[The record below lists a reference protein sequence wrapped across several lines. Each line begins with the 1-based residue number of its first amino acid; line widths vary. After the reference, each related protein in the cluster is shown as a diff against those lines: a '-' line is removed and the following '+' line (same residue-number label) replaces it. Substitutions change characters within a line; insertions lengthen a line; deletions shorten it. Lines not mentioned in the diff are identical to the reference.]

1 MSAPLTSQS
10 LLLYP
15 PTRVLTSAE
24 MDLIWSFRFYLTRH
38 SSALTKFVKSV
49 VWSDAQ
55 EARQATDVLLP
66 MWAEPQLADAL
77 ELLGPTFQHLKVRAY
92 AVKQLRQASD
102 EQLQLYLLQ
111 LVQALK
117 FDEEAFQAADEEQRA
132 LYSSKEHHDT
142 PRLVDLLCA
151 RSAHNAVLGTMFFWY
166 VTVERNDARYG
177 ELFER
182 VHEQLLTQLAR
193 ENAPLV
199 DMLERQRRFIDK
211 LTHKAADLRGSR
223 DARPVKIDKLRA
235 WLADR
240 KTGLRSFSRPL
251 SLPLDPDV
259 HVMGVVAENSTVFKS
274 NLFPLR
280 IECRGDQDA
289 YTVIVKNGDDL
300 RQDQLVLQL
309 FALMDRLL
317 RDENLNLK
325 ITPYHVLATSPVD
338 GLVQYIP
345 SMSVSAA
352 VAEYGDLLGYMRSQY
367 PDADSAATFY
377 VQAGVLDTFVRSC
390 AGYCVIT
397 YLLGVGDRHL
407 DNLLIAADGHFFHV
421 DFGYILGRDPK
432 PFPPPVKVCKE
443 MVDAMGGT
451 SSVYYMRFK
460 KLCHTAF
467 ACLRKNANLIL
478 NLVAL
483 MVEADIPDIR
493 AEPDKAVLKIQDKF
507 MLTVSEERAV
517 EQFEALLS
525 ETSYISTMFDRL
537 HTVAQYFRP

>member
-1 MSAPLTSQS
+1 
-10 LLLYP
+10 
-15 PTRVLTSAE
+15 

-55 EARQATDVLLP
+55 EAKQATDLLLP
-66 MWAEPQLADAL
+66 MWAEPQLSDAL

-92 AVKQLRQASD
+92 AVKQLRQARD
-102 EQLQLYLLQ
+102 DQLQLYLLQ

-117 FDEEAFQAADEEQRA
+117 FDEEAFQAADDEQRA
-132 LYSSKEHHDT
+132 LYSSSTHQET
-142 PRLVDLLCA
+142 PRLVDLLCS
-151 RSAHNAVLGTMFFWY
+151 RSAHNAALGTMFFWY
-166 VTVERNDARYG
+166 VMVERNDKRHG
-177 ELFER
+177 ELFGR
-182 VHEQLLTQLAR
+182 VHDQFLALLAR

-199 DMLERQRRFIDK
+199 EMLERQRLFVDM
-211 LTHKAADLRGSR
+211 LTSKAAELRGSR
-223 DARPVKIDKLRA
+223 DVRPTKIDKLRT

-240 KTGLRSFSRPL
+240 KTGLRAFSAPL
-251 SLPLDPDV
+251 ALPLDPDV
-259 HVMGVVAENSTVFKS
+259 HVTGVVAENSTVFKS

-280 IECRGDQDA
+280 IECRGERDS

-309 FALMDRLL
+309 FALMDQLL
-317 RDENLNLK
+317 RDENLDLK
-325 ITPYHVLATSPVD
+325 ITPYHVLATSSND

-345 SMSVSAA
+345 SMSVAAA

-367 PDADSAATFY
+367 PDADSVATFY
-377 VQAGVLDTFVRSC
+377 VQAAVLDTFVRSC

-397 YLLGVGDRHL
+397 YLLGVGDRHM

-451 SSVYYMRFK
+451 SSMYYMRFK

-478 NLVAL
+478 NLIAL

-507 MLTVSEERAV
+507 MLNVSEEIAV
-517 EQFEALLS
+517 QQFEALLN

-537 HTVAQYFRP
+537 HNMAQYFRQ